1 MPAADVEPNRDVLE
15 VGMKAR
21 ATHRRRVVTMLS
33 LIAVAFG
40 SAAACTNDGP
50 DSPGPSLAP
59 TSASPTPSVDPSIA
73 GAEQQARAAYAGYI
87 QTWALASQAADPDN
101 PELARYVADPLLSLT
116 RHNIRT
122 LKDIGAV
129 QVGAQTATVQRVEVD
144 LAGKPPTVTIYSCLD
159 YTNRKLVY
167 KSNQSEVPNSG
178 PGTPKVAAVSKVA
191 LYNSGQWLVNEVK
204 QGSHPC

>member
-1 MPAADVEPNRDVLE
+1 MNVRVTA
-15 VGMKAR
+15 
-21 ATHRRRVVTMLS
+21 RRRVAAT
-33 LIAVAFG
+33 VAFLALAVC
-40 SAAACTNDGP
+40 SAAACTRNT
-50 DSPGPSLAP
+50 PGTPPP
-59 TSASPTPSVDPSIA
+59 TSAPSKSPTPSVDPSVA
-73 GAEQQARAAYAGYI
+73 DAEQQARAAYAGYI

-101 PELARYVADPLLSLT
+101 PDLARYIADPLLSLT

-144 LAGKPPTVTIYSCLD
+144 LAAKPPIVTIYSCLD

-167 KSNQSEVPNSG
+167 KSNQSEVPDSG
-178 PGTPKVAAVSKVA
+178 PGTPKVAAVSKVS
-191 LYNSGQWLVNEVK
+191 LYTSGQWLVNEVK